1 MQKVLIDLL
10 SGKAGRDVAT
20 PAGSEWLTRD
30 IEAVTGERVS
40 VNTLKRITGVLGSSG
55 LHARRSTLDI
65 IARYLG
71 FDDWNR
77 LENSLGASSS
87 DFSIPAGMVEMDKL
101 DKGAV
106 LRLCWEPEREII
118 IRHLGKGEYFV
129 DKATNSKLNDGD
141 CLRLTQIMV
150 GHPLLVKEVIR
161 SGKSLGSYTAAPEFG
176 LNEIDLLTDAYGKE

>member
-10 SGKAGRDVAT
+10 SVKAGRDVAT

-40 VNTLKRITGVLGSSG
+40 VNTVKRITGVLGGSG

-106 LRLCWEPEREII
+106 LRVCWEPGREII
-118 IRHLGKGEYFV
+118 IRHLGEGDYFV
-129 DKATNSKLNDGD
+129 DKATNSKLNNGD